1 MTLLCVTF
9 YSAIFPFT
17 ALSTHLFSTKW
28 GIPDVSP
35 SAGSFLSQVFFN
47 LFHMFSTAPGITSIV
62 IFASMIFAPF
72 AGRLVDKVG
81 RRATLMI
88 IGSLILIP
96 SHLVMGLTRLY
107 PVYPMIALGF
117 AFVLVPAAMWPTIP
131 LLVPKDKVGTAFG
144 LTTMIQNIGLA
155 LFPFFNG
162 KLRDLTDS
170 YTASAIMF
178 AGLGVAGLVFAF
190 LLKRADRREGG
201 GLERPQASAS

>member
-35 SAGSFLSQVFFN
+35 SAGSFLSQTFYNF
-47 LFHMFSTAPGITSIV
+47 FHMFGTAPGITGIV
-62 IFASMIFAPF
+62 IFASMVFAPF

-96 SHLVMGLTRLY
+96 SHLVMGLTRLSGLF
-107 PVYPMIALGF
+107 PMIALGI

-131 LLVPKDKVGTAFG
+131 LLVPRRRSGR
-144 LTTMIQNIGLA
+144 
-155 LFPFFNG
+155 P
-162 KLRDLTDS
+162 
-170 YTASAIMF
+170 SA
-178 AGLGVAGLVFAF
+178 
-190 LLKRADRREGG
+190 
-201 GLERPQASAS
+201 